1 LQKDSTKGKEQIK
14 PLNRFTLMS
23 LTLQENMR
31 LVILSSLA
39 IEGHQEDLTV
49 EASLICTT
57 EKRFDQHQSL
67 EPVFALENLL
77 LLKACNGE
85 PHEEDLNVLE
95 ASCYQDDLDCDKL
108 RRQLLLCAEVIKQ
121 ALPMVKKVTSVRT
134 LCEAMKT
141 NSTYKSMLSEVH
153 KSLRLYLT
161 ISYHIGNVGTNWRFL
176 VANPPITFIPHVG
189 NILR

>member
-1 LQKDSTKGKEQIK
+1 MYNSPKEYFKQQY
-14 PLNRFTLMS
+14 F
-23 LTLQENMR
+23 E
-31 LVILSSLA
+31 A
-39 IEGHQEDLTV
+39 CDLLR
-49 EASLICTT
+49 EAL
-57 EKRFDQHQSL
+57 EKRFDQHQPL
-67 EPVFALENLL
+67 EPILALENL

-161 ISYHIGNVGTNWRFL
+161 ISYHIGNIREIFFSTQTSTNLSLLNNDRATAQPLSSFTH
-176 VANPPITFIPHVG
+176 AQAHN
-189 NILR
+189 